1 MKIICFHGL
10 AIRRRCFFYQLVNMK
25 AGDQIPILL
34 LLRRGLDVNEMGDNH
49 LGDSRV
55 VLWQAID
62 YRLSTP
68 LQNKI
73 IDQ

>member
-1 MKIICFHGL
+1 
-10 AIRRRCFFYQLVNMK
+10 MK